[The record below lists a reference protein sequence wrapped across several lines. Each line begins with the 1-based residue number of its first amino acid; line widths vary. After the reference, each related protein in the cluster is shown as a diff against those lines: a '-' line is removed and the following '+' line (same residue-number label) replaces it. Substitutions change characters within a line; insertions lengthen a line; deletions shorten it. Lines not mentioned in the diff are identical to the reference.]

1 MTVSEWDASEVD
13 RSGRAL
19 LRRLLEHPKFE
30 VLPLKNVLDQ
40 VGYLPAGA
48 TVSVTA
54 SPTKTLEDTVNL
66 AGDLRQRGFEVIPH
80 LSARMTHDK
89 THLAA
94 LLDRLADLGISRAF
108 VVGGDAPQRGI
119 FPDGY
124 SLLLAMDDLGH
135 HLTEVGV
142 PSYPEGHAVI
152 PDTNLRHALHDKQP
166 YASYM
171 TTQMCFDARAI
182 VDFVAG
188 CRVDGIELPVQVGI
202 PGVADRLR
210 LLQISTRIG
219 VGQSVRFLAKHRGLV
234 SRFVRPGGYAPEEL
248 LEGLVPG
255 LSYPGV
261 GIIGVH
267 IYTFNQC
274 ETTERWRQEYLET
287 L

>member
-1 MTVSEWDASEVD
+1 MSEWDGSDLDPTGKAV
-13 RSGRAL
+13 

-40 VGYLPAGA
+40 VGHLPDGA

-66 AGDLRQRGFEVIPH
+66 AGELRHRGFDVIPH

-89 THLAA
+89 THLGG
-94 LLDRLADLGISRAF
+94 LLERLAAFGISRAF

-119 FPDGY
+119 FPDGH

-135 HLTEVGV
+135 HLTEIGV

-152 PDTNLRHALHDKQP
+152 PDSNLRQALHDKQH

-171 TTQMCFDARAI
+171 TTQMCFEARAI

-188 CRVDGIELPVQVGI
+188 CRVDGVGLPVQVGI
-202 PGVADRLR
+202 PGVADRLK

-248 LEGLVPG
+248 LEGLVPA
-255 LSYPGV
+255 LSYSGISIV
-261 GIIGVH
+261 GLH

-274 ETTERWRQEYLET
+274 KTTERWRREYLET